1 MILIL
6 FFNVL
11 FDTDEESKQKD
22 EIKLL
27 ASSDTIAVPETGIEM
42 PMISRSYSPIIEDP
56 RERDSRPASVDLIER
71 RESNFQFK
79 EGDNMSITSRAVTPS
94 SMIPSEAMTPSSV
107 RSRAVSPNVE
117 LARDSSPASGSVRA
131 ITPTAKASNELN
143 AEVKNDKPTS
153 DSTDTLQP
161 IFKPLVTEKGKSKTT
176 GKSIGGWI

>member
-6 FFNVL
+6 LFNVL
-11 FDTDEESKQKD
+11 FDTDEESKQND

-71 RESNFQFK
+71 RESNSQFK
-79 EGDNMSITSRAVTPS
+79 EGDNMSIPSRAVTPS
-94 SMIPSEAMTPSSV
+94 SMIPSRAMTPSSV

-117 LARDSSPASGSVRA
+117 LARASSPASGSVRA
-131 ITPTAKASNELN
+131 ITPTASNELN
-143 AEVKNDKPTS
+143 AEVKSDKPTS

>member
-6 FFNVL
+6 LFNVL

-27 ASSDTIAVPETGIEM
+27 ASSDTISVPETGIEM

-56 RERDSRPASVDLIER
+56 RERDSRSASVDLIER
-71 RESNFQFK
+71 RESYSQFK
-79 EGDNMSITSRAVTPS
+79 ESDNMSIPSRAVTPS
-94 SMIPSEAMTPSSV
+94 SMIPSRAMTPSSV

-117 LARDSSPASGSVRA
+117 LGSSPTTGSVRA
-131 ITPTAKASNELN
+131 ITPTASNELN
-143 AEVKNDKPTS
+143 AEVKNDNPTS